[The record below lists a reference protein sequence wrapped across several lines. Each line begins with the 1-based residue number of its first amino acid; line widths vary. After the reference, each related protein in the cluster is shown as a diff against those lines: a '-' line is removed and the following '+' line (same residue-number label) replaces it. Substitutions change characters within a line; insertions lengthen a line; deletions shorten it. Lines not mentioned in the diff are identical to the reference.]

1 MQLYNTGNIYLSKHG
16 GGSGSNWGSGYS
28 HGEQLFEETFHIIDR
43 EADGSENLEAFTVCH
58 SIAGG
63 TGSGLGSY
71 MLERISEHHPKKQV
85 QTYSVIPNLNE
96 SSDVVVQPY
105 NSLLTLKRLT
115 LSADYVVV
123 LDNTAL
129 DRIASDRLHN
139 ETPSFA
145 RINSL
150 VSAIMSCH
158 HVGVNCHSPLP
169 QSHERR
175 FNWMGRPIDPN
186 SSTTPS

>member
-1 MQLYNTGNIYLSKHG
+1 MESDRLRK
-16 GGSGSNWGSGYS
+16 YS
-28 HGEQLFEETFHIIDR
+28 TSLIEKQRAVRIWKPSQCAIPLLAVLGL
-43 EADGSENLEAFTVCH
+43 V
-58 SIAGG
+58 
-63 TGSGLGSY
+63 LGSY
-71 MLERISEHHPKKQV
+71 MLERVSECYPKKLV
-85 QTYSVIPNLNE
+85 QTYSVFPNLNE

-150 VSAIMSCH
+150 VSVIMSCH